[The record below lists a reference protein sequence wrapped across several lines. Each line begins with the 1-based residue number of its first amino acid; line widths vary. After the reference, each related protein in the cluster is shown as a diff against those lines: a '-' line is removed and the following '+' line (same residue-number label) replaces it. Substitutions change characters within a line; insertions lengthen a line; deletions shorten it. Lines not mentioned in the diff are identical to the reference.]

1 MQSEGVAAS
10 TGTVNTTETMR
21 DAVFFDGPDVQQRLS
36 RFWILIVL
44 SSIIA
49 AAGVAADSSATVI
62 GAMIVAPLMTPI
74 LGTMLSVVL
83 ADRINLTRSFVLA
96 LGGVLTAIAIGWL
109 FGFVF
114 TRHGVAAH
122 TTQGAGRVP
131 ARRGDYGAGNAT
143 PADDGGGVLPASAMG
158 GWCGCGGPAAAG
170 PGNNSQVAGRVQPRL
185 VDLGAAIATG
195 AVGSIALVRRDI
207 SGTLPGV
214 AIAISLVPPLSVVG
228 LTFEA
233 GAWGQS
239 FGALTLFLTN
249 VAAILG
255 TGTVV
260 MALYGVHRMV
270 VPTNDPGRPTI
281 NRRNAIVAIAVML
294 VAVSIPLTT
303 TSITIARDNLRESQ
317 ALAAARS
324 FGDAVGWRV
333 VNTTTRNNMV
343 LVHMEG
349 PPPMPDTGQLETELE
364 KQGVDPAD
372 VRVELV
378 PARTVTFD

>member
-109 FGFVF
+109 FGFVVP
-114 TRHGVAAH
+114 GDVVA
-122 TTQGAGRVP
+122 
-131 ARRGDYGAGNAT
+131 
-143 PADDGGGVLPASAMG
+143 
-158 GWCGCGGPAAAG
+158 
-170 PGNNSQVAGRVQPRL
+170 GNNSQVAGRVQPRL